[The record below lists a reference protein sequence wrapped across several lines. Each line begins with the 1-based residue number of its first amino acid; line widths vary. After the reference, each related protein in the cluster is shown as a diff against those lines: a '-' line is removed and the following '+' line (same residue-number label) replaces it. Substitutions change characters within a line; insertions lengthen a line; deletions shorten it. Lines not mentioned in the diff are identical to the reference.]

1 MKTIIAGSRTF
12 MDYKLLLSKVDHYR
26 KDHEITEIVSG
37 GADGADHMGELYAHS
52 NGITLKVFPADWKT
66 HGRAAGPIRNK
77 QMADYADCLIAVWD
91 GQSKGTKNM
100 IETMH
105 KQKKPVYIVW
115 IGQPF
120 TANLAAG
127 EELHSDKGYSIGT
140 EEKYLEFVKK
150 RNERT
155 N

>member
-12 MDYKLLLSKVDHYR
+12 LDYKLLMSKVDHYR
-26 KDHEITEIVSG
+26 KDHKITEIVSG

-52 NGITLKVFPADWKT
+52 NGIELKVFPANWKT

-77 QMADYADCLIAVWD
+77 QMADYAECLIAVWD

-105 KQKKPVYIVW
+105 KQNKPVYIIW
-115 IGQPF
+115 TGEPF
-120 TANLAAG
+120 TSN
-127 EELHSDKGYSIGT
+127 
-140 EEKYLEFVKK
+140 
-150 RNERT
+150 
-155 N
+155 